1 MKASPG
7 KGCVPDVRSRIGDR
21 IRAARDELGYSQ
33 SELARLMV
41 AAGAPRITPA
51 RVSMWERGEAMPR
64 PENFAV
70 LERVLG
76 VLLC

>member
-1 MKASPG
+1 MKAR
-7 KGCVPDVRSRIGDR
+7 PDEPTDIRSRIGER
-21 IRAARDELGYSQ
+21 IRAARTEQGYSQ
-33 SELARLMV
+33 PELARLMA
-41 AAGAPRITPA
+41 AAGATGTTYMQ
-51 RVSMWERGEAMPR
+51 VSRWERGEAMPR